1 MLVRVSHALIHLLEE
16 FGKLKQKK
24 QKLEQRL
31 RLESKNN
38 DVAETHFKQLQN
50 MVKTQIEQLQG
61 DQKQQLERFDEIVE
75 DMIDALYDYEEQME
89 E

>member
-1 MLVRVSHALIHLLEE
+1 MLVQIHYAMTHTLEE
-16 FGKLKQKK
+16 FGNLKLKK

-31 RLESKNN
+31 RLESKKNE
-38 DVAETHFKQLQN
+38 VAETHFKQLQN
-50 MVKTQIEQLQG
+50 MVKTQIEQLH
-61 DQKQQLERFDEIVE
+61 DDHKQQIERFDEIVE

>member
-1 MLVRVSHALIHLLEE
+1 
-16 FGKLKQKK
+16 
-24 QKLEQRL
+24 
-31 RLESKNN
+31 
-38 DVAETHFKQLQN
+38 